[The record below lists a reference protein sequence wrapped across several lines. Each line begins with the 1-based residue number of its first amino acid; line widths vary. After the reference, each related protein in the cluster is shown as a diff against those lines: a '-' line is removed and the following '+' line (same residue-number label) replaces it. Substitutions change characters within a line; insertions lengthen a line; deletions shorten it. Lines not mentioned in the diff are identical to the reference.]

1 MQEQTMEH
9 EDARIG
15 LRLPVKKTSVG
26 KYDYLRI
33 QIKYDENYDCG
44 DWYVLTPSEHDQLLE
59 HLDEIEN
66 ADSTIAIEDL
76 QNQIKDHKQT
86 ISDLK
91 SINDS
96 IAKEKDKLETQL
108 NNSIDASELEQLK
121 NENKDLKEYKRKY
134 EKLISDYTKACDENI
149 GILEDNRQ
157 LKETNQFLN
166 ENIDALRKTFDKT
179 LEDNSIDAK
188 NKQQELK
195 ETIEKQQS
203 HIDELTQK
211 YQSLLV
217 KQEHIPPKDHHKE
230 ILALKDEI
238 RTKEKEISKLN
249 ATIETS
255 LATLKSDLEIAHAD
269 EKAQLLVAYNQ
280 ELDSLKLKY
289 NNLVNEYNYL
299 LDEIDSITKW
309 NALTDNRHK
318 KIRNNKE
325 YFEIIPIK
333 SDKLPPSDEDVVE
346 YIPKG

>member
-1 MQEQTMEH
+1 MQEQKLND

-15 LRLPVKKTSVG
+15 LKLPVKKTSVG

-33 QIKYDENYDCG
+33 QIKYDEDYDCG
-44 DWYVLTPSEHDQLLE
+44 DWYVLTTSEHDQLLE

-66 ADSTIAIEDL
+66 TDNTIAIEDL
-76 QNQIKDHKQT
+76 QNQIKEHKQT

-96 IAKEKDKLETQL
+96 IAKEKDAIKKQLED
-108 NNSIDASELEQLK
+108 SIDASELDKLK
-121 NENKDLKEYKRKY
+121 KENKDLKEYKTKY

-157 LKETNQFLN
+157 LKDTNQFLN

-179 LEDNSIDAK
+179 LENNSTDAK
-188 NKQQELK
+188 NKEHELK
-195 ETIEKQQS
+195 ETIKKQQS

-230 ILALKDEI
+230 IIKLKDEI
-238 RTKEKEISKLN
+238 KTKEKEISDLN
-249 ATIETS
+249 ANIETS
-255 LATLKSDLEIAHAD
+255 LATLKSDLEIAHAN
-269 EKAQLLVAYNQ
+269 EKAQLFVAYNKD
-280 ELDSLKLKY
+280 LDSLKLKY

-325 YFEIIPIK
+325 YFETIPIT
-333 SDKLPPSDEDVVE
+333 SEQLPPSDENTIEFV
-346 YIPKG
+346 PKD